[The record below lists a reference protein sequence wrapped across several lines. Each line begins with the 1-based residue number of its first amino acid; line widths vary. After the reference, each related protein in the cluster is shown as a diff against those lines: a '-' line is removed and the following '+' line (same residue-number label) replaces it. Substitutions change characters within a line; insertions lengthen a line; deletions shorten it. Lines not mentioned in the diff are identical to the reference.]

1 MVRDELVPRGTGVT
15 CISPE
20 ILTAAKGLSVGGA
33 VFGLVGGL
41 LMWGLGWRWHRFWV
55 AFGITF
61 IAGILG
67 LTAGKSAG
75 GQVLVAGVLVA
86 VAAGV
91 LALELARILAFVSGG
106 TAAWVAMQAVFPHGQ
121 EVWAAFLTGGLLG
134 VLLYRLW
141 MMLVT
146 STIGAV
152 LAGHAGLV
160 LAEAL
165 GKFDAATWAAA
176 QPEALNGGV
185 ATLAVIGVLIQA
197 WTSPRKDKEQPEEK
211 PREKSAPTHDSHPTP
226 PEPPKEHQ
234 HAVASIFRR
243 RSHHPA

>member
-1 MVRDELVPRGTGVT
+1 MT
-15 CISPE
+15 CISPD
-20 ILTAAKGLSVGGA
+20 ILTAAKGLSAGGA
-33 VFGLVGGL
+33 AVGLVGGL
-41 LMWGLGWRWHRFWV
+41 LLWGLGWRWHRFWV
-55 AFGITF
+55 AFGVTF
-61 IAGILG
+61 IAGVLG
-67 LTAGKSAG
+67 LTAGKAAG

-91 LALELARILAFVSGG
+91 LALELARMLAFVTGG
-106 TAAWVAMQAVFPHGQ
+106 TAAWVAVQAVFPHGQ

-146 STIGAV
+146 STLGAV

-160 LAEAL
+160 LAEAV

-176 QPEALNGGV
+176 HPDALNGGV

-197 WTSPRKDKEQPEEK
+197 WTSPKKDQQKPDEK
-211 PREKSAPTHDSHPTP
+211 PHDKPNPPADAHPSPPDPPT
-226 PEPPKEHQ
+226 EHR

>member
-1 MVRDELVPRGTGVT
+1 MT
-15 CISPE
+15 CISPD
-20 ILTAAKGLSVGGA
+20 ILTAAKGLSAGGA
-33 VFGLVGGL
+33 AVGLVGGL
-41 LMWGLGWRWHRFWV
+41 LLWGLGWRWHRFWV
-55 AFGITF
+55 AFGVTF
-61 IAGILG
+61 IAGVLG
-67 LTAGKSAG
+67 LTAGKAAG

-91 LALELARILAFVSGG
+91 LALELARMLAFVTGG
-106 TAAWVAMQAVFPHGQ
+106 TAAWVAVQAVFPHGQ

-160 LAEAL
+160 LTEAL
-165 GKFDAATWAAA
+165 GKFDAAAWAAA
-176 QPEALNGGV
+176 HPEALNGAV

-197 WTSPRKDKEQPEEK
+197 WTSPKKEQEKPEDK
-211 PREKSAPTHDSHPTP
+211 PREKPAPPADSPASPPDPPT
-226 PEPPKEHQ
+226 EHR

-243 RSHHPA
+243 RSHRPA